1 MKLLVTLFS
10 ALAVVSA
17 NATQGADAGTDKAT
31 RRTLDA
37 RMGVPGPDGNVMI
50 SYTIDMWPAVVT
62 LDIQTN
68 KAGAATALDSDWVSI
83 GGVAIANAHG
93 DVWKVVMGKRGKIEW
108 VPGRDVDFRRARAV
122 VTAWPLDDTPDF
134 MVFNLLKPF
143 GSDDAQMYYPR
154 LEYLTGDGLWQVGA
168 VTNNLAY
175 RTTSLLFR
183 RCGAFYISAFPV
195 TQGQFRHVCEVA
207 GVRYDQKRF
216 SNASGAD
223 LRPVAKVPYD
233 RIRLSDKAKASEAQI
248 KANSWPKPPHGMSW
262 LGGLRKYVNGGS
274 LYGIDFDLPTKAQR
288 ESAERANCLFE
299 ISSSGKEPCL
309 DQPGNG
315 PGFRIVCHAELKQK

>member
-10 ALAVVSA
+10 ALAVVAA
-17 NATQGADAGTDKAT
+17 NAAQELDAGTDKAT
-31 RRTLDA
+31 RQTLA
-37 RMGVPGPDGNVMI
+37 AKMGAPGPDGTVKI
-50 SYTIDMWPAVVT
+50 SYALDKWPAVVT
-62 LDIQTN
+62 LDIETN
-68 KAGAATALDSDWVSI
+68 KTGSATAVDSDWVSI
-83 GGVAIANAHG
+83 GGVAVANARG
-93 DVWKVVMGKRGKIEW
+93 DVWKMVMGRRGKIEW
-108 VPGRDVDFRRARAV
+108 APGRDVDFRRARAV

-143 GSDDAQMYYPR
+143 GSDDAQTYYPR
-154 LEYLTGDGLWQVGA
+154 LEYLPGDGLRQTGA

-195 TQGQFRHVCEVA
+195 TQGQFRYVCEVA
-207 GVRYDQKRF
+207 GVKYDRKRF
-216 SNASGAD
+216 STAGGAD
-223 LRPVAKVPYD
+223 LRPVAKVPCD

-274 LYGIDFDLPTKAQR
+274 LYGIDFDLPTRAQL
-288 ESAERANCLFE
+288 ESAERANGLFE
-299 ISSSGKEPCL
+299 ISSSGREPCL
-309 DQPGNG
+309 DQPGGG